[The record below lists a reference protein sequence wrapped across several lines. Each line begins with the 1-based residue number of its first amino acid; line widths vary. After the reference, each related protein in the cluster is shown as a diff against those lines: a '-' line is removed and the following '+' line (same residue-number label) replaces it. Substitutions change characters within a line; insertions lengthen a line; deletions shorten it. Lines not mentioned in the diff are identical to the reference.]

1 MNENN
6 LNPQR
11 AKDQVIL
18 NNLYKLFGEKVFK
31 EMQNRDESIPAEDFY
46 NKLMEDSLEFCVR
59 ISDCINRI
67 EKADKQENVVPVQE
81 KIPVVNNEPAK
92 EPIPQFIVSEPVK
105 EPVPQFVIPE
115 PVKEPAPQ
123 FIVSEPINVQP
134 QAEPKALFCVYC
146 GTKLDDDSVFCVNC
160 GKRVEG

>member
-11 AKDQVIL
+11 ANDQVIL

-67 EKADKQENVVPVQE
+67 EKANKQENAVPIQE
-81 KIPVVNNEPAK
+81 KTPVINVEPA
-92 EPIPQFIVSEPVK
+92 
-105 EPVPQFVIPE
+105 
-115 PVKEPAPQ
+115 KEPAPQ
-123 FIVSEPINVQP
+123 FVAPAPINVQP
-134 QAEPKALFCVYC
+134 QAEPK
-146 GTKLDDDSVFCVNC
+146 
-160 GKRVEG
+160 

>member
-11 AKDQVIL
+11 ANDQVIL

-67 EKADKQENVVPVQE
+67 EKANKQENAVPIQE
-81 KIPVVNNEPAK
+81 KTPVINVEPA
-92 EPIPQFIVSEPVK
+92 
-105 EPVPQFVIPE
+105 
-115 PVKEPAPQ
+115 KEPAPQ
-123 FIVSEPINVQP
+123 FVAPAPINVQP
-134 QAEPKALFCVYC
+134 QAEPKSLFCVYC
-146 GTKLDDDSVFCVNC
+146 GTKLDDDSVFCANC
-160 GKRVEG
+160 GKRVEE